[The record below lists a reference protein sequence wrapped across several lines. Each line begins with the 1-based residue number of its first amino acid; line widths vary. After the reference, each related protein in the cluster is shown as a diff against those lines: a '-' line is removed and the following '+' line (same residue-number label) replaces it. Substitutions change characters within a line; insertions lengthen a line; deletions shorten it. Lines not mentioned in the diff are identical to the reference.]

1 MAARKEGASM
11 MEDRPK
17 IRVVLAEDHT
27 LMREMTRSLLE
38 LAGMEVVAEARD
50 GVEAVEI
57 CRLQR
62 PDVVLMDIAMP
73 RLNGVEA
80 TRRIK
85 QHCPSTAILVLTA
98 YDDDQYVTA
107 LVQAGAAGYLL
118 KTVKQSELI
127 DAIRSVHSGESVLH
141 PRIARKVI
149 QKLAGGD
156 QAWAGP
162 SPPSESL
169 SERELEVLR
178 LAAQGLSNKEIAGK
192 LSLSERTVQTHLSHV
207 FGKVSVAS
215 RTEAVIT
222 GLRRGWLRLEDLG
235 GG

>member
-1 MAARKEGASM
+1 MT
-11 MEDRPK
+11 EDRRK

-38 LAGMEVVAEARD
+38 LAGMQVVAEARD
-50 GVEAVEI
+50 GWEAVEI
-57 CRLQR
+57 CKLQR

-85 QHCPSTAILVLTA
+85 QHCPTTAVLVLTA

-118 KTVKQSELI
+118 KTVKQNELI
-127 DAIRSVHSGESVLH
+127 EAIRSVNSGESVLH
-141 PRIARKVI
+141 PKIARKVI
-149 QKLAGGD
+149 EKLAGSD
-156 QAWAGP
+156 QTRSGL

-178 LAAQGLSNKEIAGK
+178 FAARGLSNKEIAGQ
-192 LSLSERTVQTHLSHV
+192 LTLSERTVQTHLSHI
-207 FGKVSVAS
+207 FAKVSVAS

-235 GG
+235 GE

>member
-1 MAARKEGASM
+1 MT
-11 MEDRPK
+11 EDRRK

-50 GVEAVEI
+50 GLEAVDL
-57 CRLQR
+57 CGLHR

-85 QHCPSTAILVLTA
+85 QNCPTAAVLVLTA
-98 YDDDQYVTA
+98 YDDDQYVIA

-118 KTVKQSELI
+118 KTVKQDQLV
-127 DAIRSVHSGESVLH
+127 DAIRSVHNGESVLD
-141 PRIARKVI
+141 PKIARKVI

-156 QAWAGP
+156 QSGP
-162 SPPSESL
+162 GLSQPSESL

-178 LAAQGLSNKEIAGK
+178 FAAQGLSNKEIAAQ
-192 LSLSERTVQTHLSHV
+192 LSLSERTIQTHLSHI

-222 GLRRGWLRLEDLG
+222 GLRRGWLRLDDLG
-235 GG
+235 GD